1 MYISTPLVRGKEAA
15 MIIKPEKAYT
25 ILWFSL
31 LLLLPISIYFSNDS
45 PKLIVVIIGE
55 IASIIVTFTK
65 AFSIYTLDYDG
76 ITQKC
81 IFIFR
86 EFKWESFKYI
96 GVQKLTGG
104 TTRAGGYCLQI
115 RCSTVSLPKS
125 MSIEQ
130 FEKKMYWRPS
140 KTITI
145 PWPDKNGDKFYREFL
160 SYCGGER
167 DIRE

>member
-1 MYISTPLVRGKEAA
+1 

-31 LLLLPISIYFSNDS
+31 WVALPITIHLSKDMPEVFVY
-45 PKLIVVIIGE
+45 VVGE
-55 IASIIVTFTK
+55 IALIIVTFTK
-65 AFSIYTLDYDG
+65 AFSVYTLDHDG

-81 IFIFR
+81 VFFSR
-86 EFKWESFKYI
+86 RFEWDSFKYI
-96 GVQKLTGG
+96 GVQKLRTW
-104 TTRAGGYCLQI
+104 TSPVPYTLHI
-115 RCSTVSLPKS
+115 RCSTISLPKS

-130 FEKKMYWRPS
+130 FEKKMYWWPS

-145 PWPDKNGDKFYREFL
+145 ICPDKNSDNFYREFL